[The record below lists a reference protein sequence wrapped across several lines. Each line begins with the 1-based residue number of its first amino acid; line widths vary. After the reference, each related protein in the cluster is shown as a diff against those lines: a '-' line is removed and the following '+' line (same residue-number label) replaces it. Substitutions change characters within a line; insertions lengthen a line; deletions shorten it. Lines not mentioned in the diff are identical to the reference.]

1 MQQKQTTD
9 RLSKEAVSEE
19 KVKAAMAVAAVRK
32 QSAASSLEL
41 KRELKKKDEMIV
53 GYHQLAEDVSLEYA
67 ALKRAAKAE
76 TSALVKRA
84 SANLE
89 RLKKSKAQESLLR
102 DNLDNYYDDLTSAN
116 KQIATLEMM
125 LREQVDT
132 VAGLNSELCQAKE
145 KIKVSPQLFLRS
157 SMEMYLTC
165 IILFRR

>member
-9 RLSKEAVSEE
+9 RLNKEAISDE

-32 QSAASSLEL
+32 QSVASSLEL
-41 KRELKKKDEMIV
+41 KRQLKQKDEMIV

-89 RLKKSKAQESLLR
+89 RLKKSKAQESLLH
-102 DNLDNYYDDLTSAN
+102 DNLDNYYNDLTAAN
-116 KQIATLEMM
+116 KQIATLEKM
-125 LREQVDT
+125 LGEQVDT
-132 VAGLNSELCQAKE
+132 VAGLKNELCQAQE
-145 KIKVSPQLFLRS
+145 KIKVRPQLFLRS

-165 IILFRR
+165 IILFRH